1 MRDRQLF
8 SSGMALGA
16 EESTQNNGAAHALAE
31 RYSCSM
37 PRCVS
42 SSDMDELNG
51 VRMISSSDM
60 DELNGVRMI
69 SSSDMDELNGVRMTA
84 HATWH
89 A

>member
-1 MRDRQLF
+1 
-8 SSGMALGA
+8 MASADELRCAIANCSAVEWRGGA
-16 EESTQNNGAAHALAE
+16 EKSTQNNGAAHALAE

-51 VRMISSSDM
+51 VRHCVS
-60 DELNGVRMI
+60 R
-69 SSSDMDELNGVRMTA
+69 SDMDELNGVRMTA